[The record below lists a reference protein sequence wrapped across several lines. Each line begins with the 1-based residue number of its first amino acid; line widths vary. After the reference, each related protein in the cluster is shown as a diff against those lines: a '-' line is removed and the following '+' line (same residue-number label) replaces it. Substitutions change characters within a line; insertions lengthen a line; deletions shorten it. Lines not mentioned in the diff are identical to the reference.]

1 MATKH
6 QELIALLIEKKINLN
21 LINDT
26 LDMCRDSEPTMESL
40 ILFIRKN
47 DPTEKQIIEEL
58 VQVAN
63 REILSGLNKYFTTF

>member
-21 LINDT
+21 LISDT

-40 ILFIRKN
+40 ISFIRKN

-63 REILSGLNKYFTTF
+63 REILSGLNKFLTTF